1 MSQTGP
7 CSHSSWEGKGREG
20 KADNEKIY
28 KDGDMTF
35 RVGEALKVENP
46 QHGTVESI
54 WGRGLEG
61 GLSTSPWDRQTWT
74 GLTQPDGGV
83 RAGSPWG
90 RGVEPSSHPFTG
102 PELSKSGAENTSKS
116 GIYRQTGADP
126 ACSTPCLPALPQR
139 IPLYIFKP
147 FLFPFQRRVLG
158 TQTYRGRYR
167 Q

>member
-74 GLTQPDGGV
+74 GLTQPNGGV
-83 RAGSPWG
+83 RAGNPWG

-116 GIYRQTGADP
+116 GIYRQTGAIP
-126 ACSTPCLPALPQR
+126 PVPHPVCPPCPRGFP
-139 IPLYIFKP
+139 YIFSSP
-147 FLFPFQRRVLG
+147 SFFLSREG
-158 TQTYRGRYR
+158 S
-167 Q
+167 